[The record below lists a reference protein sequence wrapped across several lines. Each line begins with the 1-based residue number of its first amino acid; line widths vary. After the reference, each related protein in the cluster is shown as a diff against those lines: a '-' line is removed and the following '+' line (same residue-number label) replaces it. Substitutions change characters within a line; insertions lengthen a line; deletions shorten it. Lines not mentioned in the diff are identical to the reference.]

1 MNIFSEYA
9 EKSIGFIKQIE
20 EQEKDNIQ
28 KAAELVRD
36 VIKRDGIVYTFGTGH
51 SHLIAEEVMYRAG
64 GLVPVYA
71 IIEDGITGNHEVTKS
86 EYTERLEGYAEC
98 ILNYHKPTS
107 NDCLIIISNSGRNG
121 VTVEMAMEAK
131 KRGIP
136 TICIT
141 SVTYSMS
148 QPSRHKSGKRLCEL
162 TDIVIDNCSVF
173 GDACLK
179 LEGLEQPVGP
189 TSNFAATFIIHSVLV
204 WAMELLL
211 EDGVE
216 VPVFWSGNMDGG
228 REKNEYYLEK
238 YWQRMRCW

>member
-1 MNIFSEYA
+1 MSIFNEYA
-9 EKSIGFIKQIE
+9 EKSIGFIKQIQD
-20 EQEKDNIQ
+20 QERDSIE
-28 KAAELVRD
+28 KASELIRD
-36 VIKRDGIVYTFGTGH
+36 VVKRDGIVYTFGTGH

-71 IIEDGITGNHEVTKS
+71 IIEDGITGNREVTKS

-121 VTVEMAMEAK
+121 VTVEMAMEAR

-136 TICIT
+136 TVCIT
-141 SVTYSMS
+141 SVSYSMS
-148 QPSRHKSGKRLCEL
+148 QSSRHKSGKRLCEL

-173 GDACLK
+173 GDACIQ
-179 LEGLEQPVGP
+179 LEGLAQPVGP
-189 TSNFAATFIIHSVLV
+189 TSNFAATFIIHSILV
-204 WAMELLL
+204 CAIDLLL
-211 EDGVE
+211 KDGVE
-216 VPVFWSGNMDGG
+216 VPIFWSGNMDGG

-238 YWQRMRCW
+238 YWHRMRCW